1 MSEASKFHESL
12 DRPASQQERDFVR
25 WLLEHSDPQYLPL
38 ASQIDALRVVSKC
51 TCGCPTV
58 DFALEGNPPLRKGE
72 KVISDFGATVDDQP
86 VGVLLFA
93 CNGSLSML
101 EVYSCAGSDKPF
113 GLPKIEDIYPYIRE
127 DLPIR
132 PGGPLIKA
140 AVLKRGQFK
149 EVPRADDA
157 DDRSKPSYLT
167 QPTTSN

>member
-58 DFALEGNPPLRKGE
+58 DFALEGNPPQRKGE
-72 KVISDFGATVDDQP
+72 KDISDYGATFDDQP

-113 GLPKIEDIYPYIRE
+113 GLPKIEDIYPYISE